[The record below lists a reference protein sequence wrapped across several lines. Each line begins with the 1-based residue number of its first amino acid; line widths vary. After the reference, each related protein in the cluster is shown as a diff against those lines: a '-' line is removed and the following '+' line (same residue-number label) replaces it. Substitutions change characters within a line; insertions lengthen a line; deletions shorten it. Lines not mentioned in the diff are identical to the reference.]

1 MEQMFQEIITRKM
14 QLLKLTNDYFST
26 YVLFTWQ
33 WWLLLFLTIIPW
45 IIWWKLVD
53 KKRLVEISLFGFF
66 IFLWVVLSDIAGVTY
81 GLWDYPIG
89 LVPGAGFSITADLTV
104 FTLSHMLVYQYFPT
118 WKGYAIANLVYAL
131 VFAMILEPI
140 AIHIDLYV
148 MLKWKHIYSVPIY
161 FGKALIGKWLVEL
174 IFRVAKRE
182 NLVK

>member
-1 MEQMFQEIITRKM
+1 MDQMFNEIINSKM
-14 QLLKLTNDYFST
+14 QLLELTERYFNT

-33 WWLLLFLTIIPW
+33 WWLLLFLTIVPW

-53 KKRLVEISLFGFF
+53 RKRLVEISLFGFF
-66 IFLWVVLSDIAGVTY
+66 IFVWVILSDIAGETY

-89 LVPGAGFSITADLTV
+89 LLSSAGFSITADITV
-104 FTLSHMLVYQYFPT
+104 FTLSHMLLYQYFPT

-131 VFAMILEPI
+131 IFAFLLEPI

-148 MLKWKHIYSVPIY
+148 MLNWKHIYSFPIY
-161 FGKALIGKWLVEL
+161 FIKALIGKWLVEW
-174 IFRVAKRE
+174 IFRVAGRE